1 MNSYTELWNAVKK
14 LMMEK
19 KYISSI
25 GLDLFF
31 RDSYIYEY
39 KDCVIFLSVANEEF
53 ADMII
58 KNYRDYLRECFT
70 EVFGFPIDVMCVV
83 NEDETRGIADQ
94 IVPENPPAPDI
105 TEGMEY
111 TFDNFVLGSS
121 NRYAQAAALSVA
133 ENPSIYY
140 NPLLIYG
147 ASGVGKTHLMFA
159 IKNRIHQLYPT
170 KKIEYLR
177 CEDFANRFYEA
188 MQSGTTHLFHNVFRS
203 VDVLLIDDI
212 QFLENKIQL
221 QEEIFNTFESLLRT
235 KKQIVI
241 TSDRP
246 PKDINK
252 LDIRLISR
260 FENGLIAD
268 ISAPDL
274 ETRIGIVKI
283 KSKAAGVELDEDKV
297 FYIADQVKMNVR
309 QLEGI
314 INQVKAFL
322 QLHKQNPTVPVIQ
335 SYIKN
340 MISEATP
347 DPLTLDKV
355 ISEVSKYYH
364 ISELDIRSKKRMAD
378 IVWAR
383 HVAIF
388 ITHKITEISNIQI
401 SKELKINH
409 TSVSHAIK
417 NVETRLSTDTF
428 AKRQVEEIIETLKQL
443 S

>member
-1 MNSYTELWNAVKK
+1 MDTYPELWTAVHD
-14 LMMEK
+14 LMIEN
-19 KYISSI
+19 KYITDI
-25 GLDLFF
+25 GFSVFF
-31 RDSYIYEY
+31 RDSFVYRI
-39 KDCVIFLSVANEEF
+39 KDRKVFLAVANEEF
-53 ADMII
+53 ANMI
-58 KNYRDYLRECFT
+58 KKTYHQGVTVCFSQ
-70 EVFGFPIDVMCVV
+70 VFGFPVEVEYLPIVDDMNKEEKIMSEEVDYFL
-83 NEDETRGIADQ
+83 NE
-94 IVPENPPAPDI
+94 
-105 TEGMEY
+105 EGAEY
-111 TFDNFVLGSS
+111 TFENFVLGSS
-121 NRYAQAAALSVA
+121 NRYAQAAALAVA
-133 ENPSIYY
+133 ENPAIYY

-159 IKNRIHQLYPT
+159 IKNRIHAFYPN

-177 CEDFANRFYEA
+177 CEEFANRFYEA
-188 MQSGTTHLFHNVFRS
+188 MQSGTTHLFHNRFRS

-221 QEEIFNTFESLLRT
+221 QEEIFNTFEALLRT

-268 ISAPDL
+268 IAAPDL
-274 ETRIGIVKI
+274 ETRIGIVKV
-283 KSKAAGVELDEDKV
+283 KSKAAGVELDEDKI

-309 QLEGI
+309 QLEGV

-322 QLHKQNPTVPVIQ
+322 QLHKENPGVPVIQ
-335 SYIKN
+335 AYIRN
-340 MISEATP
+340 MMSEVTP
-347 DPLTLDKV
+347 DPLTLDKI

-383 HVAIF
+383 HVAIY
-388 ITHKITEISNIQI
+388 ITHKITSISNIQI
-401 SKELKINH
+401 SKELKMNH
-409 TSVSHAIK
+409 TSVAHAIK
-417 NVETRLSTDTF
+417 NVETRFSTDTF
-428 AKRQVEEIIETLKQL
+428 AKRQVEELMDMLKKIG
-443 S
+443 